1 MPLHPTFYAKML
13 GDKMEKSDVNVWL
26 INTGWSG
33 GAYGTG
39 SRIKLKYTRAM
50 ISAALNGDLDKVEY
64 QNHPVFGL
72 NMPKTCINVPENY

>member
-13 GDKMEKSDVNVWL
+13 GDKMEMSDVNVWL

-50 ISAALNGDLDKVEY
+50 IGA
-64 QNHPVFGL
+64 F
-72 NMPKTCINVPENY
+72 